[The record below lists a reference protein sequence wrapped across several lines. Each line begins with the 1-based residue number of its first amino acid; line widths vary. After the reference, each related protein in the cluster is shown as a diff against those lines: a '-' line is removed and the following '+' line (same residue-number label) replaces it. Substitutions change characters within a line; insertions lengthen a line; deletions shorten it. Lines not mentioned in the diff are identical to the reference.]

1 MWLLG
6 IELRTSRR
14 RVSALNRR
22 AISPAPGSSI
32 SNLDLEMGR
41 HTFNPALIWATIS
54 AGLYIGMW
62 KKEALGICLLAI
74 VLLASPFL
82 HWR

>member
-1 MWLLG
+1 
-6 IELRTSRR
+6 
-14 RVSALNRR
+14 
-22 AISPAPGSSI
+22 
-32 SNLDLEMGR
+32 
-41 HTFNPALIWATIS
+41 
-54 AGLYIGMW
+54 LYIGMW